1 MCVAYP
7 GTVIRTYDEGRKA
20 AVDFSGTRTEVQTGF
35 IPVKENDRVLV
46 HAGCVLQVLP
56 KEEAEAMDEIFAE
69 IEALQQEALEQNE
82 DTLRRLPQEEQGIR
96 AVRTDRDGQES
107 RV

>member
-20 AVDFSGTRTEVQTGF
+20 TVDFSGTRTEVQTGF

-56 KEEAEAMDEIFAE
+56 KEEADAMDEIFAE
-69 IEALQQEALEQNE
+69 IEALQRENPQQSAGS
-82 DTLRRLPQEEQGIR
+82 LRRTPQEEQEIR
-96 AVRTDRDGQES
+96 AVRADRDGQES

>member
-20 AVDFSGTRTEVQTGF
+20 TVDFSGTRTEVQTGF

-56 KEEAEAMDEIFAE
+56 REEAEAMDEIFAE

>member
-20 AVDFSGTRTEVQTGF
+20 TVDFSGTRTEVQTGF

-56 KEEAEAMDEIFAE
+56 REEAEAMDEIFAE

-82 DTLRRLPQEEQGIR
+82 DTLRRLPQEEQEMK
-96 AVRTDRDGQES
+96 AARDGQES